1 MTNIHHAIFCLFVLA
16 PVVAQFEGDRCRMK
30 NTNDKGKCVLLDN
43 CDYAKNL
50 LQSRQTP
57 QHCGFK
63 GMIPVV
69 CCPLT
74 TKLAPGEKSE
84 KQCNF
89 YYPKPTLKFRKFI
102 VGGKKSLA
110 AEFPHMAILGYGDK
124 EDIQWLC
131 GGSLISEQFVLT
143 AAHCIISQQYG
154 VIRWVR
160 LGDLDI
166 KSTTD
171 DAKPQDFHV
180 ITMFTHPEYRSS
192 SHYHDIALLKL
203 HRSAVFNVFVGPA
216 CLYINWTVSEKLIAT
231 GWGKVDFFG
240 ESSSHLMKVDLNY
253 VDFEQCARSYEDVSK
268 TKLRNGIVDEL
279 QVCAGR
285 PDGGDTCPLLIG

>member
-1 MTNIHHAIFCLFVLA
+1 M
-16 PVVAQFEGDRCRMK
+16 
-30 NTNDKGKCVLLDN
+30 
-43 CDYAKNL
+43 
-50 LQSRQTP
+50 
-57 QHCGFK
+57 
-63 GMIPVV
+63 
-69 CCPLT
+69 
-74 TKLAPGEKSE
+74 
-84 KQCNF
+84 
-89 YYPKPTLKFRKFI
+89 
-102 VGGKKSLA
+102 
-110 AEFPHMAILGYGDK
+110 
-124 EDIQWLC
+124 
-131 GGSLISEQFVLT
+131 
-143 AAHCIISQQYG
+143 
-154 VIRWVR
+154 
-160 LGDLDI
+160 GDLDI

-216 CLYINWTVSEKLIAT
+216 CLYTNWTVSEKLIAT

-285 PDGGDTCPLLIG
+285 PDGGDTCPVVFLFFFACILI